1 MTQTIQL
8 PPDEPVRSLDSE
20 MSIRHLY
27 ISPEHNF
34 FGHHGME
41 PGMSPIIEV
50 QEVKCVAGREIH
62 GDRFFDDRE
71 GYKGQVTFFA
81 IEVFNDVCQRLGVQG
96 LLPSAVRRN
105 AITEGVD
112 LNQLIGTRFRLQGLE
127 FEGICEC
134 KPCYWMDRAIGP
146 GAKNHLSGQGG
157 LRARILRDGTL
168 TPKLRGQ

>member
-112 LNQLIGTRFRLQGLE
+112 LNQPIGTRFRLQGLE
-127 FEGICEC
+127 FEGICKC

-146 GAKNHLSGQGG
+146 GAENHLSGQGG
-157 LRARILRDGTL
+157 LRAGILKGGTL
-168 TPKLRGQ
+168 TPMLREQ